1 MRKTILAFF
10 LTVLCLCGSIFAL
23 EPPVAQA
30 KAALLY
36 EATTGE
42 MLVSQNIDEKLF
54 PASTTKMLT
63 ALVAVEH
70 CKPEDM
76 ITVNKSALDGLYE
89 QGSSSRFQAGDQMD
103 FLGMLKYLLIASGND
118 AANAIAEHIAGSQAN
133 FALMMNQKAKDLG
146 CTDTNFVN
154 PHGLHSEQHYTTARD
169 LLKIAMACMEN
180 DTIADIVG
188 TAQERV
194 VFYRGGTPYGMTL
207 HNTNCLL
214 STNTTKNYIYDGVF
228 GIKTGTTT
236 PAGLCLVAGARSG
249 SLTFYT
255 VVLGAPK
262 SDDGKLYQYEETVKL
277 LDYGTQ
283 HFSIQKMVDTG
294 KPVTEAPVELAKD
307 RDSVVLMPAE
317 NISALLPDDFTL
329 DQVKVTYTVQEDI
342 VAPIAKG
349 DVLGTASYS
358 YNGRDY
364 GSVELVAALSIERSQ
379 TLYMM
384 HQVKAFVSSTA
395 FKVGLISFVAL
406 LVLIIVIVVIH
417 HRRAKNRRYSSVRR
431 KH

>member
-1 MRKTILAFF
+1 
-10 LTVLCLCGSIFAL
+10 
-23 EPPVAQA
+23 
-30 KAALLY
+30 
-36 EATTGE
+36 
-42 MLVSQNIDEKLF
+42 
-54 PASTTKMLT
+54 
-63 ALVAVEH
+63 
-70 CKPEDM
+70 
-76 ITVNKSALDGLYE
+76 
-89 QGSSSRFQAGDQMD
+89 
-103 FLGMLKYLLIASGND
+103 
-118 AANAIAEHIAGSQAN
+118 
-133 FALMMNQKAKDLG
+133 
-146 CTDTNFVN
+146 
-154 PHGLHSEQHYTTARD
+154 
-169 LLKIAMACMEN
+169 
-180 DTIADIVG
+180 
-188 TAQERV
+188 V

-236 PAGLCLVAGARSG
+236 PAGLCLVAGTRSG

-395 FKVGLISFVAL
+395 FKIGLISFVAL
-406 LVLIIVIVVIH
+406 LVLIIIIVVIH

>member
-1 MRKTILAFF
+1 MFYKMQIAGLERELPICPVTEDLYIAGFVIF
-10 LTVLCLCGSIFAL
+10 GDPELTVAC
-23 EPPVAQA
+23 
-30 KAALLY
+30 
-36 EATTGE
+36 
-42 MLVSQNIDEKLF
+42 
-54 PASTTKMLT
+54 
-63 ALVAVEH
+63 
-70 CKPEDM
+70 
-76 ITVNKSALDGLYE
+76 
-89 QGSSSRFQAGDQMD
+89 
-103 FLGMLKYLLIASGND
+103 
-118 AANAIAEHIAGSQAN
+118 
-133 FALMMNQKAKDLG
+133 
-146 CTDTNFVN
+146 
-154 PHGLHSEQHYTTARD
+154 ARD

-236 PAGLCLVAGARSG
+236 PAGLCLVAGTRSG

-395 FKVGLISFVAL
+395 FKIGLISFVAL
-406 LVLIIVIVVIH
+406 LVLIIIIVVIH